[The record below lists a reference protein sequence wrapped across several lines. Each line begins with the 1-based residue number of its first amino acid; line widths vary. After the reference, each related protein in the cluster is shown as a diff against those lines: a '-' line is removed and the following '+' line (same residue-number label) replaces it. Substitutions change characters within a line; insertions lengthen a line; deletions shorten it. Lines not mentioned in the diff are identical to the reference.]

1 MSATFLSIFY
11 QMISLQ
17 KLWKCFLFHLK
28 SSLRSQDIQIF
39 AFRSFPLLVP
49 VSHCLRGWSKKNLK
63 VYDVMNCL
71 NKNLIT
77 PFVWYLGK
85 NIFME
90 KSFWKCAPKKGVCV
104 CVCVG
109 GGLELVSSSSSGYEK
124 SSEKFHY

>member
-77 PFVWYLGK
+77 PFVWYLEKEHFYGK
-85 NIFME
+85 IILKM
-90 KSFWKCAPKKGVCV
+90 CTKKRCV
-104 CVCVG
+104 CVWV